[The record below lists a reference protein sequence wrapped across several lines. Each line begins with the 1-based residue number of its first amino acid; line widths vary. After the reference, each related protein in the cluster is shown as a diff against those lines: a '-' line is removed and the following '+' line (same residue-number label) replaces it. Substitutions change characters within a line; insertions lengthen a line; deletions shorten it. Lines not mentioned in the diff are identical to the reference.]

1 MAAGSRSAAS
11 SDDLLPSF
19 RFRESGGGRSIW
31 TIYYFYNNPCE
42 TCHEVENFSADLRE
56 SFGSAGAPFHYNV
69 IGFYIY
75 GNEGSEKIKE
85 VKKHFGISDQEISY
99 PLVVAG
105 ENYLCGETKVKN
117 GVRQMMEKAWEEQ
130 KQEAANTSAKLPG
143 MKKAVSGGIIVILLI
158 FALGTGCEN
167 TKRGK
172 CRMRNYFLREET
184 PAKEFCDAYYL
195 GNGHLGT
202 YGLWWSA
209 PGDAE
214 HQRGHT
220 LVRKRD
226 VSSESAAL

>member
-1 MAAGSRSAAS
+1 MKKEEFHGNRRKAGWQQAVGALLLLMICFLSFAS
-11 SDDLLPSF
+11 VKAEEEVL
-19 RFRESGGGRSIW
+19 EIC
-31 TIYYFYNNPCE
+31 YFYNNPCE

-158 FALGTGCEN
+158 FALGLAVKIRKG
-167 TKRGK
+167 
-172 CRMRNYFLREET
+172 
-184 PAKEFCDAYYL
+184 
-195 GNGHLGT
+195 GNAG
-202 YGLWWSA
+202 
-209 PGDAE
+209 
-214 HQRGHT
+214 
-220 LVRKRD
+220 
-226 VSSESAAL
+226 

>member
-1 MAAGSRSAAS
+1 MKKEEFHGNRRKAGWQQAVGALLLLMICFLSFAS
-11 SDDLLPSF
+11 VKAEEDDYLDV
-19 RFRESGGGRSIW
+19 
-31 TIYYFYNNPCE
+31 YYFYNNPGE

-158 FALGTGCEN
+158 FALGLAVKIRKG
-167 TKRGK
+167 
-172 CRMRNYFLREET
+172 
-184 PAKEFCDAYYL
+184 
-195 GNGHLGT
+195 GNAG
-202 YGLWWSA
+202 
-209 PGDAE
+209 
-214 HQRGHT
+214 
-220 LVRKRD
+220 
-226 VSSESAAL
+226 

>member
-1 MAAGSRSAAS
+1 MKKEEFHGNRRKAGWQQAVGALLLLMICFLSFAS
-11 SDDLLPSF
+11 VKAEEDEYLDV
-19 RFRESGGGRSIW
+19 
-31 TIYYFYNNPCE
+31 YYFYNNPCE

-117 GVRQMMEKAWEEQ
+117 GVRQMKEKAWEEQ

-158 FALGTGCEN
+158 FALGLAVKIRKG
-167 TKRGK
+167 
-172 CRMRNYFLREET
+172 
-184 PAKEFCDAYYL
+184 
-195 GNGHLGT
+195 GT
-202 YGLWWSA
+202 AG
-209 PGDAE
+209 
-214 HQRGHT
+214 
-220 LVRKRD
+220 
-226 VSSESAAL
+226 